1 MDWSDVG
8 KIIGDAA
15 PILGNVLV
23 GNIPGAIA
31 SAGSLLAS
39 AFGVQNNPAAVAAA
53 IQGDP
58 DAPVKLAQIE
68 ADNKVQ
74 LQQLVVSSAANAL
87 AADTARIQSVNATI
101 QADAT
106 GKSWLQRNTHS
117 IAVLMTVS
125 AVLAVYFVLPL
136 LNKPVPAVP
145 EFAWGMLGAIL
156 GVAAWHNGV
165 SKVKATGAGE
175 GVTP

>member
-1 MDWSDVG
+1 MDWSTVG
-8 KIIGDAA
+8 TIIGDAA

-31 SAGSLLAS
+31 SAGALLAS
-39 AFGVQNNPAAVAAA
+39 AFGVPNNPTAVAAA

-58 DAPVKLAQIE
+58 NAPVKLAQIE

-87 AADTARIQSVNATI
+87 AADTARIQAVNASI

-106 GKSWLQRNTHS
+106 GKDWLQRNTHS
-117 IAVLMTVS
+117 IAVLLTVS
-125 AVLAVYFVLPL
+125 AVIAVYFILPL
-136 LNKPVPAVP
+136 LNRPVPAVP

-156 GVAAWHNGV
+156 GVAAWHSGV
-165 SKVKATGAGE
+165 AAVKAT
-175 GVTP
+175 TPDQGTAP